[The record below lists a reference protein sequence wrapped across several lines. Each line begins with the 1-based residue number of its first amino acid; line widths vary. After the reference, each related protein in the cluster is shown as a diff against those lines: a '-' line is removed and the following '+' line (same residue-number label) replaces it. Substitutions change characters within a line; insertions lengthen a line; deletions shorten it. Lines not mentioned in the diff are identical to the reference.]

1 MIQGVANSRNEAV
14 IRLRLRGS
22 DGGETSVDAII
33 DTGFSASLT
42 LPPRMVDDLDLVRE
56 SSSAAILADGSV
68 REFDICAAEVFWDG
82 QWRQVVVSAV
92 GTQPLLGMRLLAGH
106 KLMVNVVPDGTVE
119 IAPLPGKE

>member
-1 MIQGVANSRNEAV
+1 
-14 IRLRLRGS
+14 
-22 DGGETSVDAII
+22 
-33 DTGFSASLT
+33 
-42 LPPRMVDDLDLVRE
+42 MVDDLDLVRE